1 MKIALRILTLCFTL
15 FGGLQA
21 GELRDPMRP
30 SGAPTA
36 ASAPRAHAP
45 AAATLKLEGVIGG
58 ERRVAIINGRLVRA
72 GDVVAGA
79 RILEVFAA
87 GVRYERAGKVST
99 LTLPVARAHA
109 AVRVARSSNDKAPEA
124 QP

>member
-45 AAATLKLEGVIGG
+45 AATLKLEGVIGG